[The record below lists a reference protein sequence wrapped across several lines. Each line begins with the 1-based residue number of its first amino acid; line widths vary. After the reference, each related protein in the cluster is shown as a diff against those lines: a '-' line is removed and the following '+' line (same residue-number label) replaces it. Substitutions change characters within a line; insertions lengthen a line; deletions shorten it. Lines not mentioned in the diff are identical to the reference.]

1 MWLVTSLIA
10 ALIST
15 TIWGFVT
22 KKAKLGFL
30 SLMLWGLTVMISIDH
45 VMGYEG
51 GPFFEMGTDGLI
63 SSGIVLGIL
72 MLVPVLLVW
81 GIALTIDKVRGGSA
95 RNDGPSKT
103 EV

>member
-1 MWLVTSLIA
+1 MWLVTTIIA

-15 TIWGFVT
+15 ALWAFAP
-22 KKAKLGFL
+22 KRAKLGFL
-30 SLMLWGLTVMISIDH
+30 SLMLWGLTVMITIDH
-45 VMGYEG
+45 VLGYEG

-63 SSGIVLGIL
+63 SSGIVLGIM

-81 GIALTIDKVRGGSA
+81 GIAVIIGTFKGRSGSEEG
-95 RNDGPSKT
+95 RSNT

>member
-81 GIALTIDKVRGGSA
+81 GIAVIIGTFKGRSRSEEGRS
-95 RNDGPSKT
+95 NT